1 MFYAVLIALILYR
14 WLFFEMTPAMLAP
27 PYWIN
32 MGAVAI
38 ATLAGADLLLYAQ
51 GHPGVLGF
59 QPFITA
65 LTTGFWAAATWW
77 VPLLALLTAWR
88 HVAGKISLAYDPQY
102 WSMVFPL
109 GMYTAATAT
118 FARAASHDFL
128 LPIPR
133 LFVWVAI
140 TAWLVAFAGL
150 LLRAGHAAMAAR
162 R

>member
-1 MFYAVLIALILYR
+1 
-14 WLFFEMTPAMLAP
+14 LA
-27 PYWIN
+27 
-32 MGAVAI
+32 
-38 ATLAGADLLLYAQ
+38 
-51 GHPGVLGF
+51 LGF
-59 QPFITA
+59 QPFIIA

-88 HVAGKISLAYDPQY
+88 HAAGRIPLAYDPQY

-118 FARAASHDFL
+118 FARATGHDFL

-133 LFVWVAI
+133 LFVWVALA
-140 TAWLVAFAGL
+140 AWLAAFAGL
-150 LLRAGHAAMAAR
+150 LLRAGCMASAAR